1 MDNVVNFR
9 ISSALKNLIGKELI
23 TDQYVAIFELVKNS
37 FDAYSSDVKIIFE
50 NNNDINKSKI
60 IIKDNGK
67 GMDYDDLLNK
77 WLFVAYSAKKDGT
90 EDKILG
96 NSKEHNDDID
106 YRKKI
111 KSKRVFAGAKGVGRF
126 SCDRLGEKLNLI
138 SLKQSENAVLENLIV
153 DWSMFDE
160 NSKKEFLDIP
170 VKHSILNENK
180 YEIECGT
187 VLEISQLRDEWDR
200 NKLLKLKCSL
210 EKLINPNQENTS
222 NEFNIEV
229 IVKEELE
236 NDEGQKHERAR
247 VNGYIKNTIFE
258 TLDIKTTQIISEIS
272 TNGDVITTTLKDRGN
287 LIYTIKEKNIYKTI
301 SDIKINLFILNRTA
315 KSNFTRLM
323 GLEPVN
329 YGSVFIYKNGFRVY
343 PYGEVGEDVF
353 NLDKRKAQGY
363 NRFFGTR
370 ELLGRIEINGNE
382 ENLKETTS
390 RDGGLIKNT
399 SCDELISFFY
409 DKAIKRL
416 ENYVF
421 NIIKW
426 GDPIINKE
434 TGEKQPALN
443 PEDVKEEILEAIRK
457 LSKSKELL
465 SVNYDENFKTIIEE
479 KQEKSATNVLK
490 KLEESVRELKNPKLE
505 KHLETTKKVFK
516 ELISTKNEAEAEA
529 DKSNE
534 KLEKVEME
542 LEHTTKHN
550 LFLTTISNTDI
561 KEVVALQHHIDRSA
575 ERINFH
581 IDNLIEGINKSLPK
595 DKLMNYIKKISLEN
609 EKILTVSRFVTKANF
624 NMKAAEIEDNFV
636 QFVNEYIKKVYL
648 EYDYLKINGKQLNI
662 VIEEVKELEFI
673 IRFRPLEI
681 IMVLDNL
688 FSNSTK
694 AKAKNVHIK
703 WNKINSDVIQ
713 LIIRDDGIG
722 IKQAE
727 ANKIF
732 DFGFTTTDGSGI
744 GLFHVK
750 DIIENK
756 MNGKVKI
763 NNQHDN
769 GVEFILEVNK

>member
-287 LIYTIKEKNIYKTI
+287 LIYTIKEKNI
-301 SDIKINLFILNRTA
+301 
-315 KSNFTRLM
+315 
-323 GLEPVN
+323 
-329 YGSVFIYKNGFRVY
+329 
-343 PYGEVGEDVF
+343 
-353 NLDKRKAQGY
+353 
-363 NRFFGTR
+363 
-370 ELLGRIEINGNE
+370 
-382 ENLKETTS
+382 
-390 RDGGLIKNT
+390 
-399 SCDELISFFY
+399 
-409 DKAIKRL
+409 
-416 ENYVF
+416 
-421 NIIKW
+421 
-426 GDPIINKE
+426 
-434 TGEKQPALN
+434 
-443 PEDVKEEILEAIRK
+443 
-457 LSKSKELL
+457 
-465 SVNYDENFKTIIEE
+465 
-479 KQEKSATNVLK
+479 
-490 KLEESVRELKNPKLE
+490 
-505 KHLETTKKVFK
+505 
-516 ELISTKNEAEAEA
+516 
-529 DKSNE
+529 
-534 KLEKVEME
+534 
-542 LEHTTKHN
+542 
-550 LFLTTISNTDI
+550 
-561 KEVVALQHHIDRSA
+561 
-575 ERINFH
+575 
-581 IDNLIEGINKSLPK
+581 
-595 DKLMNYIKKISLEN
+595 
-609 EKILTVSRFVTKANF
+609 
-624 NMKAAEIEDNFV
+624 
-636 QFVNEYIKKVYL
+636 
-648 EYDYLKINGKQLNI
+648 
-662 VIEEVKELEFI
+662 
-673 IRFRPLEI
+673 
-681 IMVLDNL
+681 
-688 FSNSTK
+688 
-694 AKAKNVHIK
+694 
-703 WNKINSDVIQ
+703 
-713 LIIRDDGIG
+713 
-722 IKQAE
+722 
-727 ANKIF
+727 
-732 DFGFTTTDGSGI
+732 
-744 GLFHVK
+744 
-750 DIIENK
+750 
-756 MNGKVKI
+756 
-763 NNQHDN
+763 
-769 GVEFILEVNK
+769 